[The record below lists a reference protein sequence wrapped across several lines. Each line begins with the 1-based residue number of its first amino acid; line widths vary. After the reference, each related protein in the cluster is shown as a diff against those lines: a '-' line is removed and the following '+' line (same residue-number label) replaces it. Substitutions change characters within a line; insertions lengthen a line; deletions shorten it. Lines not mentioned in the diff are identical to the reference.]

1 VDDGARA
8 RTIVASVLAWW
19 QVARVERDRLPWR
32 STSDPWEV
40 LVAETMLA
48 QTTVGRVSQRYP
60 LFLASLPTPGACAR
74 TPAGEVVRLWA
85 GLGYYRRAL
94 GLHGAA
100 RAIVERHGGEV
111 PATLGEL
118 LALPGVG
125 PYTARAVLVTAFGAQ
140 AAVVDTNVG
149 RVLARA
155 VAGRPLRM
163 PEAQRTAD
171 TLVPPGRSRDWNLA
185 LMDFGSIVC
194 RSRRPSCSS
203 CPVAR
208 EGACAWRGGAAGA
221 AGADEAGTSAA
232 CSDMSR
238 GDPADPAAGS
248 AGVPGRQS
256 RFPGSDREGRGRIV
270 RAACDAPV
278 SPADLARV
286 AGWPADVDR
295 AHRVAE
301 ALVADGLLVCGAGG
315 ELRLP

>member
-1 VDDGARA
+1 MDDDARA

-19 QVARVERDRLPWR
+19 QVARVERDLLPWR

-48 QTTVGRVSQRYP
+48 QTSVSRASQRYP
-60 LFLASLPTPGACAR
+60 LFLASFPTPGACAQ

-85 GLGYYRRAL
+85 GLGYNRRAL

-125 PYTARAVLVTAFGAQ
+125 PYTARAVLATAFGEQ
-140 AAVVDTNVG
+140 TAVVDTNVG

-163 PEAQRTAD
+163 PDAQRTAD
-171 TLVPPGRSRDWNLA
+171 ALLPPGRSRDWNLA

-194 RSRRPSCSS
+194 RSRQPSCSS

-208 EGACAWRGGAAGA
+208 EGACAWRAAA
-221 AGADEAGTSAA
+221 AAADEAGACAA
-232 CSDMSR
+232 CPDMSR
-238 GDPADPAAGS
+238 SDPPDPAAGS
-248 AGVPGRQS
+248 AGVTGRQS

-270 RAACDAPV
+270 RAA
-278 SPADLARV
+278 
-286 AGWPADVDR
+286 
-295 AHRVAE
+295 
-301 ALVADGLLVCGAGG
+301 
-315 ELRLP
+315 